1 MGLCDGKSR
10 CAMGLCRSPPLP
22 SLGLGAPIRH
32 HHFPCGAEGLW
43 NHMREHLR
51 YGAMTPLSA
60 VGPMDVSRGGDQ
72 RSIWGGVGAGGAGPT
87 LVLTQ
92 SMGMGWL
99 WGDLRLHWAVQRE
112 TEARRGAMQKERERM
127 GMGRVEGVCG

>member
-1 MGLCDGKSR
+1 M
-10 CAMGLCRSPPLP
+10 
-22 SLGLGAPIRH
+22 
-32 HHFPCGAEGLW
+32 FPEGGT
-43 NHMREHLR
+43 RGP
-51 YGAMTPLSA
+51 YGE
-60 VGPMDVSRGGDQ
+60 G
-72 RSIWGGVGAGGAGPT
+72 WGAGGAGPT